1 MWKDFVDFLAGGGAG
16 ACAKTAVAPVERV
29 KVLQQVQVSEGV
41 CFFFVAF
48 FSQGLTHTAAA
59 AVHCFVVHQGL
70 THSQYRGIWRTA
82 ADIVHVYGWRSLYCG
97 NGANVARVFPV
108 HAMKF
113 GLMDFFKQWIADPAR
128 PSAGQLML
136 AGMCAGLVQQT
147 ATMPLEGI
155 RTRLSVGAVAVPPL
169 LYRGIWHC
177 LQDTVSKEGVRGLYK
192 GLVAT
197 WWSGVPYVALQMSFY
212 WVRFRARVRFCFCF
226 FFSFFCVRFG
236 FFVQSLR
243 SRFSDDW
250 YALMFCGG
258 TASIAAQLLTYPGD
272 TVRKLM
278 ILNGVSGRPLLFTS
292 TLVSLNLFSV

>member
-29 KVLQQVQVSEGV
+29 KVLQQV
-41 CFFFVAF
+41 
-48 FSQGLTHTAAA
+48 
-59 AVHCFVVHQGL
+59 QGL

-212 WVRFRARVRFCFCF
+212 W
-226 FFSFFCVRFG
+226 
-236 FFVQSLR
+236 SLR

-292 TLVSLNLFSV
+292 TLDCCRQVFRRQGVKGFYGGLSANVVRALPETSLQFLLYERFKTLLTEM

>member
-48 FSQGLTHTAAA
+48 FVFCCTAA
-59 AVHCFVVHQGL
+59 AVHCCVVHQGL
-70 THSQYRGIWRTA
+70 THSQHWGIWRTA
-82 ADIVHVYGWRSLYCG
+82 DNIVHVYGWRSLYCG

-177 LQDTVSKEGVRGLYK
+177 LQDTVRKEGVRGLYK

-212 WVRFRARVRFCFCF
+212 WVRVRACVRAF
-226 FFSFFCVRFG
+226 FF
-236 FFVQSLR
+236 L
-243 SRFSDDW
+243 
-250 YALMFCGG
+250 
-258 TASIAAQLLTYPGD
+258 
-272 TVRKLM
+272 
-278 ILNGVSGRPLLFTS
+278 
-292 TLVSLNLFSV
+292 